1 MFGFSVVGHRM
12 VDGIY
17 IIKLDINFLKYCC
30 NSCKMDQLQSAI
42 LSTVHELVLYDF
54 RNMTQDAFTE
64 LANVNTLSDIFDI
77 SEYDGGIGL
86 LKK

>member
-1 MFGFSVVGHRM
+1 
-12 VDGIY
+12 
-17 IIKLDINFLKYCC
+17 
-30 NSCKMDQLQSAI
+30 MDQLQSAI